1 MAQRPQRGVLR
12 PSLFWFLL
20 LDGGIVLL
28 ALFVFNDAAYT
39 SARERLQN
47 RLPSRDTLVGLLVA
61 TAVIHTVEAL
71 AAGRIA
77 RRRGLP
83 AGGWG
88 AQTFVVGFPS
98 LLALR
103 RTRERTAE
111 A

>member
-1 MAQRPQRGVLR
+1 MADRRPRGVRR

-28 ALFVFNDAAYT
+28 ALLVFNDAVYT
-39 SARERLQN
+39 RARGRLEN

-61 TAVIHTVEAL
+61 TAVIHSVEAL

-83 AGGWG
+83 AGGWR

-103 RTRERTAE
+103 RTKEP
-111 A
+111 

>member
-1 MAQRPQRGVLR
+1 MTEPRQRGVRR

-28 ALFVFNDAAYT
+28 AVLVFSDAAYAR
-39 SARERLQN
+39 ARERLEN

-71 AAGRIA
+71 AAGRVA
-77 RRRGLP
+77 GRRGLP
-83 AGGWG
+83 ARGWR

-103 RTRERTAE
+103 KTKAP
-111 A
+111 